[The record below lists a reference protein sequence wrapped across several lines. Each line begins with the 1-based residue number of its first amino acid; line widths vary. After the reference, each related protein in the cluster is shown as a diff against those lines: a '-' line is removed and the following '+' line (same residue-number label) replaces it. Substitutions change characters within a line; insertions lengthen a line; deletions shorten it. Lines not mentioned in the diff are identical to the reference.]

1 MKNDTPVILIAED
14 SVENINII
22 CDTLSDYKCQIAK
35 DGQRALIIA
44 HSAHK
49 PDLILLDVMM
59 PIMDGFELIE
69 KLKSHE
75 STKDIPVIFL
85 TAKTQIDDEIKGLEL
100 GAVDYINK
108 PINPLVVKA
117 RVRTHL
123 ELTKARQK
131 LKEQNK
137 ELILAAKLTKDMEN
151 ITRHDL
157 KGPLTVILAT
167 PDLLMLTE
175 NLTKTGIQSLE
186 RMKNSGL
193 RMLRIINN
201 SIDLFKMERGLY
213 KVNAKPIN
221 ILDVIYN
228 VKSDFNSLLQLSNL
242 KINII
247 NNSDEK
253 KFILFGE
260 ELLFYTLFSNLIK
273 NAIEASPADKNITV
287 TLRSDSMKII
297 QIHNFGSVSEEI
309 REKFFEKY
317 ITHGKH
323 GGTGLG
329 TYSAKL
335 ITECLHGNISM
346 QYSETKGTTIKLVFP
361 NTETIDKNGT
371 RIFSKTFN

>member
-14 SVENINII
+14 AVENINII
-22 CDTLSDYKCQIAK
+22 CEALSDYKCLIAK
-35 DGQRALIIA
+35 DGERALIIA
-44 HSAHK
+44 HSAYK

-59 PIMDGFELIE
+59 PVMDGFELIK

-75 STKDIPVIFL
+75 STKNIPVIFL
-85 TAKTQIDDEIKGLEL
+85 TSKTQIDDEIKGLDL
-100 GAVDYINK
+100 GAVDYITK

-123 ELTKARQK
+123 ELKKARQK
-131 LKEQNK
+131 LEEQNK
-137 ELILAAKLTKDMEN
+137 ELVLAAKLKEDVEN

-157 KGPLTVILAT
+157 KNPLTVILAT

-186 RMKNSGL
+186 RLKNSGF
-193 RMLRIINN
+193 RMLQLINN
-201 SIDLFKMERGLY
+201 SLDLFKMERGLY
-213 KVNAKPIN
+213 KVDAKPVD
-221 ILDVIYN
+221 ILDVIYKL
-228 VKSDFNSLLQLSNL
+228 KSDFNNLIQSSNL

-260 ELLFYTLFSNLIK
+260 ELLFYTLLSNLIK
-273 NAIEASPADKNITV
+273 NAIEASPADKDITV
-287 TLRSDSMKII
+287 KLKSGPIKII
-297 QIHNFGSVSEEI
+297 QIYNYGSVPKEI
-309 REKFFEKY
+309 RGKFFKKY
-317 ITHGKH
+317 ITYGKN

-335 ITECLHGNISM
+335 ITECLKGNISM
-346 QYSETKGTTIKLVFP
+346 ESSETKGTTIKLVFP
-361 NTETIDKNGT
+361 NSQTH
-371 RIFSKTFN
+371 